1 MSTLID
7 LEDKQ
12 EFLENKEPPINETD
26 ITDFPKII
34 RDLSLSNNTRLDF
47 FTVYCKGMEIEYPL
61 ELISGLTGMYQ
72 FSGTK
77 ILEIFLYDLCTL
89 SDIPPII
96 KIEAAKSLLA
106 FSEDE
111 EDINENDEESLKEIK
126 KESNIAVR
134 NRNELRTKRAYNA
147 LNNTCC
153 NLTGIPT
160 PCKIE
165 TIVTLMACTQYKMEA
180 DTYFRQLI
188 ADSTINC
195 DYRYKS
201 ILSLERKNISS
212 SEFFIKNACLDFLD
226 DSYNLVYYRILAGQY
241 LLQKSPLDDAKI
253 RDDIEFK
260 LLTFARDQDL
270 DYDRRADA
278 ADVIL
283 NVGCEY
289 NKIIARSIIMSLGTV
304 GGNVKTIFDN
314 AQNVHNE
321 KIEESVAEV
330 LEFLSTIDLLKIGDN
345 YIDFDYANAQIEL
358 ILKDRKEHIVQN
370 NRIKNTHPNNS
381 KKCKYCELCIQEEHE
396 YCTSECTLADERQ
409 QRIRVAL
416 NRIYID
422 RALYSKYNNTLV
434 NIFLKIYSYLQTH
447 DSKDEMTTRLLEEL
461 EEMSGT
467 CSTGFASRL
476 INVISGFGDFNIRI
490 SWSDQLVANFT
501 GRLNAMVR
509 KITEQ
514 DSIFRTGKLHD
525 VMELWLNTHCA
536 VKNSVIY
543 KLTAS
548 KSITDRPKMTDIVAE
563 YLSTDREDKIT
574 SCIEDFAEQVYNE
587 MTIKSSHF
595 SNRQHFLLFFRANM
609 LAIREELYEEFKN
622 YISDVDFDLYIR
634 KAIMIYEGD
643 I

>member
-7 LEDKQ
+7 LQQSIEHEYYQPQID
-12 EFLENKEPPINETD
+12 ETE
-26 ITDFPKII
+26 ITDFPKTI
-34 RDLSLSNNTRLDF
+34 RDLSLSNSTRLEF
-47 FTVYCKGMEIEYPL
+47 FIAYCKDMEIEYPL

-72 FSGTK
+72 FSGAK
-77 ILEIFLYDLCTL
+77 ILEVFLYDLCTL
-89 SDIPPII
+89 PDIPSII
-96 KIEAAKSLLA
+96 KIEASKSLLA
-106 FSEDE
+106 FSEIE
-111 EDINENDEESLKEIK
+111 EDINEDDEESLKDIK
-126 KESNIAVR
+126 KGSNIAIR
-134 NRNELRTKRAYNA
+134 NRNNIRTKRAYNA
-147 LNNTCC
+147 LNNTCKD
-153 NLTGIPT
+153 LTGIPT
-160 PCKIE
+160 PCKIK
-165 TIVTLMACTQYKMEA
+165 TIVILMACADYKTEA
-180 DTYFRQLI
+180 DSYFRQLI
-188 ADSTINC
+188 SDSSINC

-201 ILSLERKNISS
+201 ILSLEYKTILT

-226 DSYNLVYYRILAGQY
+226 DSLNMVYYRILAGQY
-241 LLQKSPLDDAKI
+241 LLQKSPLDDDTL
-253 RDDIEFK
+253 RNDIELK
-260 LLTFARDQDL
+260 LLTFARDEDL

-283 NVGCEY
+283 NIGCKD
-289 NKIIARSIIMSLGTV
+289 NKIVARSIIMNLGTLS
-304 GGNVKTIFDN
+304 GNIRTIFNN

-321 KIEESVAEV
+321 KIEDSVAEV

-345 YIDFDYANAQIEL
+345 YIDFDYTNGQIEAM
-358 ILKDRKEHIVQN
+358 LKYRKEQAIQN
-370 NRIKNTHPNNS
+370 NVCENTD
-381 KKCKYCELCIQEEHE
+381 KKCKYCEAGVKDDQE
-396 YCTSECTLADERQ
+396 YCCSECVIADERQ
-409 QRIRVAL
+409 QRIKVAL

-447 DSKDEMTTRLLEEL
+447 ECKDEMTLRLLEEL

-509 KITEQ
+509 KINDP
-514 DSIFRTGKLHD
+514 DSIFRASKVHD
-525 VMELWLNTHCA
+525 VVELWLNTHCT
-536 VKNSVIY
+536 VKNSIIY

-548 KSITDRPKMTDIVAE
+548 KSITDRPKMTDIIGE
-563 YLSTDREDKIT
+563 YLSTDREAKIT
-574 SCIEDFAEQVYNE
+574 SCIEYFTEQVYNE